1 MEKFQTFRSRK
12 ILILNVTLFTLTLFV
27 FVACQKDFKEPTV
40 QLKTT
45 SINDIQSAKTWFD
58 NYQKSSAVDVSSKF
72 KNGQPDWDNATTVGN
87 VVEVPFRMVDGHFNV
102 PSLYDD
108 QTHFGKERLVIYDIG
123 DKGKVA
129 YMLDY
134 MPSETYST
142 KMDEVNALNFKK
154 KKFDG
159 IIAAYSL
166 NNENLGGFVWDKG
179 KLIRKYTIKSVDIGL
194 RGCTITTY
202 QFGCGSV
209 SGGPLQCSTG
219 FNVTCWPEYNSYDP
233 TLYNQTVEPASGYDG
248 TWTLEEFCSF
258 APWSILCTSGGGGN
272 NSDVIDT
279 ISVNLTNPCFINIVN
294 NLISGGLE
302 TDINLFLRTFNTPD
316 YSLTFVNNV
325 TLPLNVDGNTDRPNS
340 YTIEI
345 ALNQLALAHS
355 SSEYI
360 SATVLHEILHAYLG
374 VDLGLYSRDETQHN
388 AMANGYINT
397 MTNILKRL
405 YPTLN
410 EEDAWALAWGGLG
423 LTDAWQNLLTA
434 QQRATIIQTNTN
446 HKNLNNANSGSY
458 GTPCN

>member
-1 MEKFQTFRSRK
+1 MEKFQILRREK
-12 ILILNVTLFTLTLFV
+12 ILFLGVRMFILTLFV
-27 FVACQKDFKEPTV
+27 FVACQKDLKEPTV

-87 VVEVPFRMVDGHFNV
+87 VVEVPFRMVDGNFNV

-129 YMLDY
+129 YMLNY

-179 KLIRKYTIKSVDIGL
+179 KLVRKYTIKSVDIGL
-194 RGCTITTY
+194 RGCTISTY
-202 QFGCGSV
+202 QFACGSV

-219 FNVTCWPEYNSYDP
+219 YNVTCWPEYNSYDP
-233 TLYNQTVEPASGYDG
+233 TLYNQTLEPADGFNG

-258 APWSILCTSGGGGN
+258 APWLPLCTSGGGSGD
-272 NSDVIDT
+272 NSTLVLVTRLCPGTVANSVTNATIMEPPSPDKESDFYPFSLTHGISMDFRDLQVNGVPNLNIPLFNIDIT
-279 ISVNLTNPCFINIVN
+279 TRRNIVLN
-294 NLISGGLE
+294 PTTLGNLISAAYTSALNFHQGQASV
-302 TDINLFLRTFNTPD
+302 TADQFLTTWSNSFNTANYNRFNTTSISNFHMGSAGIPQSQID
-316 YSLTFVNNV
+316 PNN
-325 TLPLNVDGNTDRPNS
+325 NM
-340 YTIEI
+340 
-345 ALNQLALAHS
+345 
-355 SSEYI
+355 
-360 SATVLHEILHAYLG
+360 ATAVA
-374 VDLGLYSRDETQHN
+374 DCQ
-388 AMANGYINT
+388 
-397 MTNILKRL
+397 
-405 YPTLN
+405 
-410 EEDAWALAWGGLG
+410 
-423 LTDAWQNLLTA
+423 
-434 QQRATIIQTNTN
+434 
-446 HKNLNNANSGSY
+446 
-458 GTPCN
+458 